1 MEQPAAS
8 PGWRKSSYSNGGG
21 DNCVEVGAWHAAD
34 AVLVR
39 DTKNNGE
46 GPVLRVPAE
55 TWRTFTTAI
64 RGTLRD

>member
-21 DNCVEVGAWHAAD
+21 DNCVEVGAWRTAD
-34 AVLVR
+34 TVLVR

-46 GPVLRVPAE
+46 GPVLRVPAQ
-55 TWRTFTTAI
+55 TWRTFTIAI
-64 RGTLRD
+64 RATSRR